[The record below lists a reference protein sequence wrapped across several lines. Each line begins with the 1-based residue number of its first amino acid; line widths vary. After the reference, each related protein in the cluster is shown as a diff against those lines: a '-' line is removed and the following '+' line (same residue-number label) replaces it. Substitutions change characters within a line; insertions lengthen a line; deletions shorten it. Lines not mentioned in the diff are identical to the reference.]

1 MVNTIVPNV
10 GGFGNFNY
18 QGLGGANAVIPGLPG
33 GIQNGNGYAAAAQS
47 ILTGSQGAQ
56 DALLKAYRAQ
66 YQQRA
71 EGIAG
76 AQGEQADRLGA
87 QASSQGISPDLIQR
101 MLLGSNADT
110 QRQIGAARGE
120 GQSDYFNSLAELLKG
135 TGTELAGLKENE
147 LQQFIQGYIASKA
160 RAAGEKATWIGAGSN
175 VLAGGVAAL
184 KGGVG
189 GGG

>member
-76 AQGEQADRLGA
+76 AQAEQADRLGA

-120 GQSDYFNSLAELLKG
+120 GEVDYGTALAELLKG
-135 TGTELAGLKENE
+135 TGTELAGLKESE
-147 LQQFIQGYIASKA
+147 LQQFIQAYIASKA
-160 RAAGEKATWIGAGSN
+160 RAAGNKATWIGAGAN
-175 VLAGGVAAL
+175 VLGAGATAAIP
-184 KGGVG
+184 KIGS
-189 GGG
+189 